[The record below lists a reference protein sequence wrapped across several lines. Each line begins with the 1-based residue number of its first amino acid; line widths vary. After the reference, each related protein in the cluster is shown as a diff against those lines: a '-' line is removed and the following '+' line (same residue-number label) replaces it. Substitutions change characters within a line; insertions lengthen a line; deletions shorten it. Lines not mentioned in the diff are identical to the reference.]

1 MDPNWDF
8 RHHRLLHQVPSL
20 LTADNSA
27 VDVNRKSLR
36 VKHLA
41 LNSTPHHSPS
51 DSPSSLQRAV
61 TPATR
66 GHPIFFQADMP
77 LPSPGSPPAG
87 QVLMLTAQGWGA
99 QPAGLTGQGFP
110 VCFVKYKNPFASKP
124 KCTPKAQ
131 NTHQKPP

>member
-8 RHHRLLHQVPSL
+8 RHHRLLHQAPSL

-66 GHPIFFQADMP
+66 GHPNFFQADMP
-77 LPSPGSPPAG
+77 LPSPGSPSCGSGPDAHSTG
-87 QVLMLTAQGWGA
+87 VGSTASRSHR
-99 QPAGLTGQGFP
+99 PGLPCLF
-110 VCFVKYKNPFASKP
+110 C
-124 KCTPKAQ
+124 
-131 NTHQKPP
+131 